1 MTITSD
7 DRNRYHTTVSGFHVQ
22 PEPDSCFPTALKNI
36 LDELADRKGESN
48 LRHSISDLAEAL
60 DYVKNRAATSDHLA
74 TRIDPLLEEAG
85 WEVNHMTGVAYDQL
99 QTIIESDDRS
109 LPLCELHEQYFE
121 DIRQHTDSYTP
132 EPGLDGFGRWKHIVI
147 PFKINDNT
155 VLYFDPY
162 IQFFH
167 NDNLDD
173 INEYGAMNVPIQAF
187 NEWWSR
193 PEKRWALWLEPSKQ
207 QTLSAAFG
215 GE

>member
-1 MTITSD
+1 MTITND
-7 DRNRYHTTVSGFHVQ
+7 DRERYQTTVSNFHTQ

-36 LDELADRKGESN
+36 LDELADRKNEPN
-48 LRHSISDLAEAL
+48 LRYNISDLGDAL
-60 DYVKNRAATSDHLA
+60 DYVQNRASASDRLA
-74 TRIDPLLEEAG
+74 ARIDPLIEDAG
-85 WEVNHMTGVAYDQL
+85 WEVNHMTGAGYDQL

-109 LPLCELHEQYFE
+109 LPLCEFHEQYFE
-121 DIRQHTDSYTP
+121 DIGQHTEGYTP
-132 EPGLDGFGRWKHIVI
+132 EPGLDGFGRWKHVTV

-167 NDNLDD
+167 ELGDLD
-173 INEYGAMNVPIQAF
+173 ESGAMNVPIQSF

-207 QTLSAAFG
+207 QTLSAALG
-215 GE
+215 DE